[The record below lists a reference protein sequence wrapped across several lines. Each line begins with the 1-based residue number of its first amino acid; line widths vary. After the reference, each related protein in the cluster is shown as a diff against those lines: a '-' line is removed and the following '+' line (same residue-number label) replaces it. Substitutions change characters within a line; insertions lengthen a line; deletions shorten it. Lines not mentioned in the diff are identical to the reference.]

1 MAVAGWIITILHYC
15 LVAYASA
22 IMIWSFVKEK
32 RWDREVLYVLVLLP
46 FLLRLL
52 RLK

>member
-1 MAVAGWIITILHYC
+1 MIITILYYI
-15 LVAYASA
+15 LVA
-22 IMIWSFVKEK
+22 FVVFLMGWNLVKSKKWQE
-32 RWDREVLYVLVLLP
+32 EMLYVIVLLP

>member
-1 MAVAGWIITILHYC
+1 MIITILYYL
-15 LVAYASA
+15 LVA
-22 IMIWSFVKEK
+22 FVVFLMGWNLLRSRKWQE
-32 RWDREVLYVLVLLP
+32 EVLYVIVLLP

>member
-1 MAVAGWIITILHYC
+1 MIITILYYI
-15 LVAYASA
+15 LVA
-22 IMIWSFVKEK
+22 FVVFLMGWNLIKSKKWQE
-32 RWDREVLYVLVLLP
+32 EILYVIVLLP

>member
-1 MAVAGWIITILHYC
+1 MIITILYYI
-15 LVAYASA
+15 LVA
-22 IMIWSFVKEK
+22 FVVFLMGWNLIKSKKWQE
-32 RWDREVLYVLVLLP
+32 EVLYVIVLLP

>member
-1 MAVAGWIITILHYC
+1 MIITVLYYL
-15 LVAYASA
+15 LVALVVVLMVWNLARSRKWQEEA
-22 IMIWSFVKEK
+22 
-32 RWDREVLYVLVLLP
+32 LYVIVLLP